1 MVLEDLDELGV
12 LTEPEARLYFAIE
25 RYLYPLNDLFRPE
38 NLAATEAR
46 YINGKTNVQH
56 TAECFAGECQHVP
69 QLEMQSKPRSEFEAD
84 VPTCPECGLDVE
96 GPHPGH

>member
-1 MVLEDLDELGV
+1 MVLEDLDGLGI

-25 RYLYPLNDLFRPE
+25 RYLFPLNEMFRPE

-46 YINGKTNVQH
+46 YMKRTEPREPCSG
-56 TAECFAGECQHVP
+56 
-69 QLEMQSKPRSEFEAD
+69 PRSAFEDD